1 MMKRLTIRNSDGSVS
16 QPTDLNWAAA
26 LEKLAAYEDT
36 ELEPEEVRGI
46 KIAYDEVQLPYE
58 VVATGEDAARVIRW
72 LEADD
77 QGRLLVLPCKVG
89 QEVYRLRPGYCD
101 YRDKDMCIAYCD
113 GWDYACPDYEAEMEL
128 VSGRFVVSDYP
139 NIGKTVFLN
148 REEAEAAL
156 EKESAV

>member
-36 ELEPEEVRGI
+36 GLDPEEIEKANNVMVSAFNLAVNSGTDMLVGRLKEI
-46 KIAYDEVQLPYE
+46 
-58 VVATGEDAARVIRW
+58 IRA
-72 LEADD
+72 EAE
-77 QGRLLVLPCKVG
+77 GRLLVLPCRVG
-89 QEVYRLRPGYCD
+89 DVVYITGSK
-101 YRDKDMCIAYCD
+101 YRA
-113 GWDYACPDYEAEMEL
+113 
-128 VSGRFVVSDYP
+128 GRDETWVNTGKFRFSDLEKL
-139 NIGKTVFLN
+139 GKTVFLS